1 MKRKSFD
8 RIASLLGFGLAIL
21 LLVAASLMN
30 WGYTFANSQVTDQL
44 TAQKIFFPAAGS
56 PAFSPEKFPD
66 IQKYAGMQLTTGKQA
81 KAYADKYIA
90 VHLQGIAGGKTYSQV
105 SELSRANPTDPALA
119 GQVQTLFRG
128 ETIRGMLG
136 FAFAF
141 WQIGQIAMYGTY
153 ACFIGGIL
161 FLILSIMGFIHLRRT
176 PEDATV

>member
-1 MKRKSFD
+1 MRRKSFD
-8 RIASLLGFGLAIL
+8 RIASLLGFGLAVL
-21 LLVAASLMN
+21 LLIAAGLMN

-44 TAQKIFFPAAGS
+44 TAQKIFFPATGS
-56 PAFSPEKFPD
+56 PAFSPDIFPN
-66 IQKYAGMQLTTGKQA
+66 IQKYAGMQLTTRKQA
-81 KAYADKYIA
+81 KAYADKYVA

-128 ETIRGMLG
+128 ETLRGMLG
-136 FAFAF
+136 FAFVF

-153 ACFIGGIL
+153 ACLIGGIL
-161 FLILSIMGFIHLRRT
+161 FLILSIMGFMHLRRT